1 LNHCSASPGVAILNL
16 NFHTDAGGMTM
27 RTISVVFGVVGTML
41 MSTMSTYSHA
51 QTSGPESDDAR
62 YSYNR
67 VDDGI
72 LRLDMRSGEVSIC
85 NRAAGRWSCQP
96 LPDDR
101 SALGNDIARL
111 QHENAVLKRALLDHG
126 LPLPNGVGTDAA
138 RTATGDTKIDNDK
151 NGDQAVKLLGDAK
164 VALQVLVVKLWRE
177 LVAVFMYLQRDMLKK
192 T

>member
-1 LNHCSASPGVAILNL
+1 
-16 NFHTDAGGMTM
+16 M

-41 MSTMSTYSHA
+41 MSTYTEA
-51 QTSGPESDDAR
+51 QTTSPESDDAR

-72 LRLDMRSGEVSIC
+72 LRLDMRSGEVSLC

-101 SALGNDIARL
+101 STLGNDIARL

-126 LPLPNGVGTDAA
+126 LPLPNGVKTDVARAA
-138 RTATGDTKIDNDK
+138 DGDTTIDNDK
-151 NGDQAVKLLGDAK
+151 NGDQAVKLLSDAK

-177 LVAVFMYLQRDMLKK
+177 LVAMFMNLQRDMLKK

>member
-1 LNHCSASPGVAILNL
+1 
-16 NFHTDAGGMTM
+16 M
-27 RTISVVFGVVGTML
+27 RTISVVFGVVATIL
-41 MSTMSTYSHA
+41 MSTYTAA
-51 QTSGPESDDAR
+51 QTTSPESDDAR

-72 LRLDMRSGEVSIC
+72 LRLDMRSGEVSLC

-101 SALGNDIARL
+101 SSLGNDIARL

-126 LPLPNGVGTDAA
+126 LPLPNGIKTDAV
-138 RTATGDTKIDNDK
+138 RATDDDTKIDNDK
-151 NGDQAVKLLGDAK
+151 NGDQAVKLLSDAK

-177 LVAVFMYLQRDMLKK
+177 LVVMIMNLQTEMLKK